1 MKTVSAVRW
10 VVLLT
15 VLLSSCEVAAVSV
28 GGRQAEGRFT
38 KCERC
43 GQTGPTIPVIPV
55 VFRGQFAVAF
65 EATAAV
71 EHANLSGTFQSVK
84 AIATV
89 PVRDEFASG
98 MSSPLVGAAVTR

>member
-28 GGRQAEGRFT
+28 GGRPAEGGLT

-43 GQTGPTIPVIPV
+43 GQTGPTIPAAPV
-55 VFRGQFAVAF
+55 VFRGQIAVAF
-65 EATAAV
+65 EVPPTVEKEDSIVAV
-71 EHANLSGTFQSVK
+71 F
-84 AIATV
+84 
-89 PVRDEFASG
+89 VRDEFGSG
-98 MSSPLVGAAVTR
+98 VSRPVVGAAVTR

>member
-28 GGRQAEGRFT
+28 GGRPAEGGLTR
-38 KCERC
+38 CERC
-43 GQTGPTIPVIPV
+43 GQTGPTIPAAPV

-65 EATAAV
+65 EVPPTV
-71 EHANLSGTFQSVK
+71 EQAKPSVP
-84 AIATV
+84 V
-89 PVRDEFASG
+89 SVRDEFGSG
-98 MSSPLVGAAVTR
+98 VSRPVVGVVMTR